1 MRLQCEEGSKGRWEA
16 INHSVP
22 AADEPI
28 ARTRAGAAPLDRVP
42 AQRHDAKPSA
52 TQAAEAWFP
61 SAYASVP
68 SPRPLA
74 PAPTASNRQ
83 ALFARDGGHSPLYY
97 RRAGYVPR
105 APARFD

>member
-1 MRLQCEEGSKGRWEA
+1 MKRDRRKDHGELDRYSGSQEGGFASRTAMRLQCEEGSKGRWEA

-28 ARTRAGAAPLDRVP
+28 ARARAGAAPRDRVP

-52 TQAAEAWFP
+52 RQAAEAWFP

-74 PAPTASNRQ
+74 PAPNA
-83 ALFARDGGHSPLYY
+83 
-97 RRAGYVPR
+97 
-105 APARFD
+105 